1 MLRKTFIILALAA
14 LLGSCQRPPKFER
27 THPGER
33 GQPPV
38 LLDHYANKTVRPGE
52 GWRIYLRAKDV
63 NGDMKYIA
71 ATLHGAG
78 TGYGTSETHLEG
90 EDRAEFAGHLLLET
104 PLDLNFVTSMESLTM
119 EIFIR
124 DWAGNKSKA
133 INLPLTFAEHETSE
147 SIPGKLQDAAKHRLG
162 AIDID
167 IPSSQERGDR
177 K

>member
-1 MLRKTFIILALAA
+1 MSAIFWGCEK
-14 LLGSCQRPPKFER
+14 PPKFEQA
-27 THPGER
+27 HQGDK

-38 LLDHYANKTVRPGE
+38 ILDYYAVQSLRPGKT
-52 GWRIYLRAKDV
+52 WNTYLRAKDED
-63 NGDMKYIA
+63 GDMKYIA